1 MRTKIDCIAP
11 FFDLSHF
18 HSKNSLSHMLF
29 FLIFNTVQMHEIGHN
44 LNLAHSSGLDGREY
58 SDHTCLMG

>member
-1 MRTKIDCIAP
+1 
-11 FFDLSHF
+11 
-18 HSKNSLSHMLF
+18 MLF